1 MADPLLT
8 ALWRQLHDLPGPHL
22 VIADENCRDAPWSLL
37 PPGCRVLSNR
47 WDVAEQARAADLD
60 SRFSDFEFS
69 LWEEPPRSIA
79 YRVSKEK
86 PLVHYVI
93 NEARRGLPID
103 GHLLL
108 AGEKSEGIKSYASK
122 GAALFGQDARARKEG
137 KQYFCHLQQ
146 RAARMTTA
154 LLDDQDY
161 RTIREVACQHG
172 VRIFGKPGLF
182 GWDRIDAGSALLVAQ
197 LPELLGQTAFERL
210 LDLGCGSG
218 YLAAQAAPYAREIVA
233 TDNNAAALAVAAHT
247 FAANGIEASVVAGDC
262 GDRVEPAFDLILCN
276 PPFHQGFDHS
286 GDLTRRFLHAAA
298 QLLSPGGQALFVVN
312 AFIGLEALAADCF
325 GDCQAVARDRSFK
338 VIRLRRP
345 RPPRR

>member
-1 MADPLLT
+1 MTDPLLT
-8 ALWRQLHDLPGPHL
+8 ELWRQLHDLPGPHL

-47 WDVAEQARAADLD
+47 WDVAEQARRGACD
-60 SRFSDFEFS
+60 SRFSDFDLSF
-69 LWEEPPRSIA
+69 WEEPPRAIV

-93 NEARRGLPID
+93 NEARRVLPVG

-108 AGEKSEGIKSYASK
+108 GGEKSEGIKSYASK
-122 GAALFGQDARARKEG
+122 AAALFGQEARARKEG

-146 RAARMTTA
+146 RTVSGTA
-154 LLDDQDY
+154 PPLDDQDY
-161 RTIREVACQHG
+161 RNVREVACQNG

-182 GWDRIDAGSALLVAQ
+182 GWDRVDAGSALLVTQ
-197 LPELLGQTAFERL
+197 LAELLGQTTVPRL

-218 YLAAQAAPYAREIVA
+218 YLAAMAASYAREIVA
-233 TDNNAAALAVAAHT
+233 TDNNAAALAAAAST
-247 FAANGIEASVVAGDC
+247 FAANGIEASVIAGDC
-262 GDRVEPAFDLILCN
+262 GDRIEPAFDLILCN

-286 GDLTRRFLHAAA
+286 GDLTRRFLQAAA
-298 QLLSPGGQALFVVN
+298 RLLEPDGQALFVVN

-325 GDCQAVARDRSFK
+325 GECRTVVRDRSFK

-345 RPPRR
+345 RALRR